1 MILATLM
8 VLAAA
13 MYRIVPHPWNVAPIA
28 AMALCGGMYLG
39 KRYALVV
46 PVAAMLV
53 SDLFIGFTIVSP
65 FVYGCFIVSGL
76 IGLWLR
82 SHKSFGMIAGGTLA
96 GSTLFYIVT
105 NFAHWALTDMYPKT
119 AAGLW
124 RCYVLAL
131 PFFRGTLIGDELVVT
146 AFVAVMELSA
156 RPVRHAVPA

>member
-13 MYRIVPHPWNVAPIA
+13 IYRIVPHPWNVAPVG

-46 PVAAMLV
+46 PVAAMLA

-65 FVYGCFIVSGL
+65 FVYACFIVSGL
-76 IGLWLR
+76 MGLGLR
-82 SHKSFGMIAGGTLA
+82 SHKSFGWIAVGTLA
-96 GSTLFYIVT
+96 GSVLFYLVT
-105 NFAHWALTDMYPKT
+105 NFAHWAMTDMYPKT
-119 AAGLW
+119 AAGLGQ
-124 RCYVLAL
+124 CYVMAL
-131 PFFRGTLIGDELVVT
+131 PFFRGTLIGDALFVA

-156 RPVRHAVPA
+156 RPTRQPVAA